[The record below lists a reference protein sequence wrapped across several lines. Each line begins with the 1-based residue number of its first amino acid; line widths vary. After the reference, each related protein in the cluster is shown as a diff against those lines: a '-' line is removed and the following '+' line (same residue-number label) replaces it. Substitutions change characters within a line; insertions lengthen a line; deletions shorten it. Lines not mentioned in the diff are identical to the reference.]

1 MCCGQKD
8 DQTNPQLRTSQLGC
22 RSCHQVVETKFE
34 CCPLGL
40 EAGPQEVDVDKSLV

>member
-8 DQTNPQLRTSQLGC
+8 DQTNPQL
-22 RSCHQVVETKFE
+22 QVLPPVVATKFE

-40 EAGPQEVDVDKSLV
+40 EAGPQEVDVDKSLVDRNRSGC